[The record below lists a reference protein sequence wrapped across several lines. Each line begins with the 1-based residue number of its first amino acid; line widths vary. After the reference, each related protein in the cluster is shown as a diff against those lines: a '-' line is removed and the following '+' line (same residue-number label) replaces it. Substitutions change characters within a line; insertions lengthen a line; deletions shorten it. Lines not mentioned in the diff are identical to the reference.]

1 MKKIL
6 VFLIFFLVN
15 HNYVQAE
22 ANQINIAYGGF
33 SFGSNLPK
41 NTISEKLQQTTF
53 IDNNLRAASKQIQN
67 KSFQLL
73 FDPAKINQIKTED
86 AENQIVMLLA
96 LDDESFY
103 NTSFETVVPKKI
115 YSTDIYLTF
124 RIIFFNSY
132 NNTLVATLPFL
143 IKNNQISASP
153 ISEKLKLQV
162 VSEMYKQ
169 VFQEYVSILN
179 TFVLKKKI

>member
-103 NTSFETVVPKKI
+103 NTSFDTQQIVNTKM
-115 YSTDIYLTF
+115 YNLDLYLTF

-132 NNTLVATLPFL
+132 NNTLVASLPLALKTNDKKITVPFNE
-143 IKNNQISASP
+143 K
-153 ISEKLKLQV
+153 EKLIAFMHKAR
-162 VSEMYKQ
+162 
-169 VFQEYVSILN
+169 
-179 TFVLKKKI
+179 

>member
-1 MKKIL
+1 MKKT
-6 VFLIFFLVN
+6 FIFISFFIIIGTSQ
-15 HNYVQAE
+15 HAAAE
-22 ANQINIAYGGF
+22 QINIAYGGF

-41 NTISEKLQQTTF
+41 NTISEKLQQTSF

-143 IKNNQISASP
+143 IKNNQFIN
-153 ISEKLKLQV
+153 
-162 VSEMYKQ
+162 
-169 VFQEYVSILN
+169 F
-179 TFVLKKKI
+179 